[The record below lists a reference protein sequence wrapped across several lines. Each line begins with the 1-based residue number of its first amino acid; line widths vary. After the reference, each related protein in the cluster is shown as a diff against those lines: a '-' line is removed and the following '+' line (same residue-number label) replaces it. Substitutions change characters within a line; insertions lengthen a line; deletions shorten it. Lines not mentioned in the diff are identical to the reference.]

1 MTPAGNG
8 RADAAGRVADA
19 LRMEIL
25 DGVFVPGQRL
35 RQEVLAERYGT
46 SRLPVRDALRVLEA
60 NGLVTIVA
68 NTGAWVAR
76 LSLEECQEVYQLR
89 ERAEPLLL
97 RMSIPGLDAAVR
109 AQLTSLVELMRATAT
124 VEQFL
129 ALDRDFHMLTYSGAR
144 TTVLGEL
151 ITRLWNTTQHY
162 RRAFSLLGDPDATR
176 VVHLEHEMLV
186 LAIGRDDVEGA
197 ERVLAGHI
205 RSTRLELSRHPGV
218 FHEPVQS

>member
-1 MTPAGNG
+1 MRLDGDG

-19 LRMEIL
+19 LRLAIL
-25 DGVFVPGQRL
+25 AGELAPGQRL

-46 SRLPVRDALRVLEA
+46 SRLPVRDALRMLEA
-60 NGLVTIVA
+60 SGLVTIVA
-68 NTGAWVAR
+68 NAGAWVSR
-76 LSLEECQEVYQLR
+76 LSLQECQEVYQLR

-97 RMSIPGLDAAVR
+97 RMSIPGLDTAAR
-109 AQLTSLVELMRATAT
+109 ARLGELVEQMRAAG

-129 ALDRDFHMLTYSGAR
+129 ALDRDFHMLTYSGAH

-162 RRAFSLLGDPDATR
+162 RRAFSLLGDPATTR
-176 VVHLEHEMLV
+176 GVHLEHEMLV
-186 LAIGRDDVEGA
+186 LAIGRADLEGA
-197 ERVLAGHI
+197 ERILAGHI

-218 FHEPVQS
+218 FHESGRP